1 MALGKCSH
9 DYSIKAQS
17 ITRMAI
23 KMIISGGQTGVDRA
37 ALDAALTNHIGHGG
51 WCPRGR
57 TAEDGIIDARYRLR
71 ETDSPKYAVRT
82 RRNVRDSDGTLI
94 LYTGRLEGG
103 TALTAQVA
111 TTLHKPVLVIDLEQP
126 VQNMQIED
134 WINDNDINV
143 LNVAGP
149 RESKQP
155 GVYHKAYDLLNSLFK
170 ILAANG

>member
-1 MALGKCSH
+1 MAV
-9 DYSIKAQS
+9 
-17 ITRMAI
+17 

-37 ALDAALTNHIGHGG
+37 ALDAAIENRIEHGG

-57 TAEDGIIDARYRLR
+57 TAEDGIIDDRYRLR
-71 ETDSPKYAVRT
+71 ETDSADYAVRT
-82 RRNVRDSDGTLI
+82 RRNVRESDGTLI
-94 LYTGRLEGG
+94 LHTNRLEGG

-111 TTLHKPVLVIDLEQP
+111 TTLHKPVLVIDLEQTI
-126 VQNMQIED
+126 QNMQIEN

-155 GVYHKAYDLLNSLFK
+155 GIYQKAYVLLNSLFK
-170 ILAANG
+170 TLAANG